1 MAIRTAGILN
11 GFGASDFVRMKDKLA
26 DLQRQLGTG
35 KKSETYGGL
44 GADRGFS
51 LAFRASLTQ
60 IDAWQQNIAVVTTR
74 INIIETSLS
83 GLQSTVSSVKT
94 ALQPNDFNLSSGRTY
109 GQISAA
115 DGLNAIVSMLN
126 ANDGSRYVFGG
137 RKTAS
142 PPVLDSVRFMN
153 GEGAKD
159 GFKTVLLERMQ
170 ADLGADGASP
180 EMNPAA
186 TGRVTLSAAG
196 SDPVVLAEDGTHPFG
211 LKIGSVT
218 GAMDGVTATVTAGP
232 PASLSLASGTG
243 NALPGQSLTLSF
255 TLPDGSTERLTMQAV
270 AADAVDLTPGQFRVG
285 ASAAETLQNL
295 RSNLAGQLDGLVRT
309 KLAAASAVKAGEE
322 FFRGETDPV
331 ALAGPPPIEYGV
343 PLRLV
348 PGLSGTMADAV
359 AYDSLA
365 NADQRTVRWYQGDR
379 TTSSPRATA
388 TAEIDSAQA
397 VSYGVRAN
405 EDALRTTVQYLAVA
419 SAITFSSTDPHALA
433 RYQALTP
440 RVSSG
445 LSMETSP
452 QSVES
457 IRIEISAASTAA
469 SSAKSRHTDSQSM
482 IRNLLADIED
492 VDPNEVAVYML
503 AMKTNLE
510 ASYQTTSMLSQLSLL
525 RYL

>member
-11 GFGASDFVRMKDKLA
+11 GFGAGEFVRMKDRLA

-60 IDAWQQNIAVVTTR
+60 INAWQQNISVVTTR

-83 GLQSTVSSVKT
+83 GLQSTAASVKT

-115 DGLNAIVSMLN
+115 DGLNAVVSMLN

-137 RKTAS
+137 RKTAT
-142 PPVLDSVRFMN
+142 PPVLDSIRFMN

-159 GFKTVLLERMQ
+159 GFNTVMLERMQ
-170 ADLGADGASP
+170 ADLGASGASP
-180 EMNPAA
+180 EQNPAA
-186 TGRVTLSAAG
+186 TGRVVLSGAG
-196 SDPVVLAEDGTHPFG
+196 SDPVTLAEDGAHSFG
-211 LKIGSVT
+211 LKVGPVT
-218 GAMDGVTATVTAGP
+218 GAIDGVTPTVTPGP
-232 PASLSLASGTG
+232 PASVSLASGAG
-243 NALPGQSLTLSF
+243 NAAPGQSLTLSF
-255 TLPDGSTERLTMQAV
+255 TLPDGSTELITMQAMP
-270 AADAVDLTPGQFRVG
+270 ADAIDITSTQFHIG
-285 ASAAETLQNL
+285 ANAAETLENL
-295 RSNLAGQLDGLVRT
+295 RTNLATQLDGLVRS
-309 KLAAASAVKAGEE
+309 KLAAASAVKAGDD

-331 ALAGPPPIEYGV
+331 ALAGPPAIEYGA

-365 NADQRTVRWYQGDR
+365 NADARTVRWYQGDR
-379 TTSSPRATA
+379 TTSSPRETA
-388 TAEIDSAQA
+388 TAEIDSAQII
-397 VSYGVRAN
+397 SYGARAN
-405 EDALRTTVQYLAVA
+405 EDALRSTVQYLAVA
-419 SAITFSSTDPHALA
+419 SAMTFSASDPHALT

-440 RVSSG
+440 RISAG
-445 LSMETSP
+445 LSMENSP

-457 IRIEISAASTAA
+457 IRIEISAASTA
-469 SSAKSRHTDSQSM
+469 SNSARSRHSDGSAM
-482 IRNLLADIED
+482 IQNLLGDIED
-492 VDPNEVAVYML
+492 ADPNEIAVFML
-503 AMKTNLE
+503 AMKTSLE

-525 RYL
+525 KYI